1 MQDGGSMIISCIGT
15 IFRKLEKEIQEG
27 NNMQVYGVIM
37 AGGGGTRFWPL
48 SRREEPKQLLNLS
61 GKDLMINETIDR
73 IAGVADKKDIFI
85 VTNEAQMPKMEKAVE
100 GRVARDHILAEPA
113 ARNTAAC
120 IGYAAM
126 EILKKYGDGIMCV
139 FPSDHFVKNQEE
151 FTRILG
157 LAVEAA
163 EREDK
168 LITLGITPTFP
179 STGYGYIR
187 FDRSAPGVAK
197 QVLEFKEKPDEE
209 TAKRYLASGEY
220 SWNSGMFVWKASTI
234 LEKFKE
240 LLPEIYACLEKIG
253 DAMNTA
259 EEAGVIAEIYPMIP
273 SISIDYGILEKSSDV
288 LVISAEFGWNDVGSW
303 DNLGVLYEEDEN
315 GNVLAGN
322 QINIDTKNCISYSG
336 KRLIATVGVENLIIV
351 ETEDAVLVCDKSR
364 AQDVKRIVDQLKA
377 EGREEYL

>member
-1 MQDGGSMIISCIGT
+1 M
-15 IFRKLEKEIQEG
+15 
-27 NNMQVYGVIM
+27 
-37 AGGGGTRFWPL
+37 
-48 SRREEPKQLLNLS
+48 
-61 GKDLMINETIDR
+61 
-73 IAGVADKKDIFI
+73 
-85 VTNEAQMPKMEKAVE
+85 
-100 GRVARDHILAEPA
+100 ARDHILAEPA

-220 SWNSGMFVWKASTI
+220 SGTAACLSGRPPQFWRSSKSCFRRFTPVWKRS
-234 LEKFKE
+234 
-240 LLPEIYACLEKIG
+240 
-253 DAMNTA
+253 AM
-259 EEAGVIAEIYPMIP
+259 P
-273 SISIDYGILEKSSDV
+273 
-288 LVISAEFGWNDVGSW
+288 
-303 DNLGVLYEEDEN
+303 
-315 GNVLAGN
+315 
-322 QINIDTKNCISYSG
+322 
-336 KRLIATVGVENLIIV
+336 
-351 ETEDAVLVCDKSR
+351 
-364 AQDVKRIVDQLKA
+364 
-377 EGREEYL
+377 